1 MSLFALRP
9 VPTLARCFLVPQT
22 CVTHWFLYWLAGLT
36 NGVIRASSKEE
47 GSQAISLFLF
57 LLSSDVPAMT
67 LSSHNSRSFPTSLPS
82 TVPAHT
88 EQTLKS
94 PSLCLLSGF
103 LQPQN
108 FLLSRSLCS
117 LALGWLFGPPIMH
130 VI

>member
-9 VPTLARCFLVPQT
+9 VPTLARCSSVPQT
-22 CVTHWFLYWLAGLT
+22 CATGPFTGWQVGPME
-36 NGVIRASSKEE
+36 SSE
-47 GSQAISLFLF
+47 QAQRKREARLSPLFLF
-57 LLSSDVPAMT
+57 LLSSDVLAMA